1 MYAYIDESGNT
12 GSNLFDPAQP
22 YFLTVAMS
30 SAMDFDDVF
39 RSRVERMANRI
50 GTDHLHASAIGV
62 DGVEAVAAGLIELVE
77 FSQTRFYFAA
87 VNKRDVAALKFFD
100 AIFDA
105 GENRA
110 ASRYGYALSPLRF
123 HLVKDFVGLLDV
135 TDTRLFWNAMTRVRS
150 PQTVQD
156 AVSAIDNVLERLGT
170 LNDPRSRDL
179 IGDTMRWARDNIDE
193 FSFWTSRK
201 EDHYGQLP
209 NLFTLPRLL
218 NSISDAAKHWDCK
231 VDRIV
236 HDQQSQFGRTLQEW
250 HSSFAGHDRDL
261 IFDFGDTPIRLA
273 NIHGSHFEMRDS
285 KASPGLQVVDLVL
298 WTFSRSLSG
307 KFLGRHS
314 TALFELC
321 FSPDNVYF
329 MSLGSILEELE
340 RMHSIVMDLPLTEDQ
355 ILEGMALLRDVEQRR
370 QEWAGTNLD

>member
-12 GSNLFDPAQP
+12 GSNLFDPGQP

-39 RSRVERMANRI
+39 RSRVECMANRI
-50 GTDHLHASAIGV
+50 GMDHLHASEIGA
-62 DGVEAVAAGLIELVE
+62 DGVESIAAGLIELVE
-77 FSQTRFYFAA
+77 FSQAWFYFAA
-87 VNKRDVAALKFFD
+87 VNKPDVAALKFFD
-100 AIFDA
+100 AIFDS

-110 ASRYGYALSPLRF
+110 ASRHGYALSVLRF

-135 TDTRLFWNAMTRVRS
+135 ANTKLFWNAMTQVRS

-156 AVSAIDNVLERLGT
+156 AVSAIDNVLQRLVT

-179 IGDTMRWARDNIDE
+179 IGDTLRWARDNIDE

-201 EDHYGQLP
+201 KDHYEQLP
-209 NLFTLPRLL
+209 NLFTLPALL
-218 NSISDAAKHWDCK
+218 NSISDAAKHWDCR
-231 VDRIV
+231 VDRIL
-236 HDQQSQFGRTLQEW
+236 HDQQGQFGRTLQEW
-250 HSSFAGHDRDL
+250 HSTFARHDRDI
-261 IFDFGDTPIRLA
+261 IFNFGDTPIRLA
-273 NIHGSHFEMRDS
+273 NIHGSRFEMRDS

-307 KFLGRHS
+307 KFLGRNS

-321 FSPDNVYF
+321 FSPDNCYF
-329 MSLGSILEELE
+329 MSLGSIFDKLEL
-340 RMHSIVMDLPLTEDQ
+340 MHSIVMDLPLTEDQ
-355 ILEGMALLRDVEQRR
+355 ILEGKALLRDAEQRR
-370 QEWAGTNLD
+370 QERAGTNLD

>member
-12 GSNLFDPAQP
+12 GSNLFDPVQP

-110 ASRYGYALSPLRF
+110 ASRHGYALSPLRF
-123 HLVKDFVGLLDV
+123 HLMKDFVGLLDI

-150 PQTVQD
+150 P
-156 AVSAIDNVLERLGT
+156 RPFRMRY
-170 LNDPRSRDL
+170 PR
-179 IGDTMRWARDNIDE
+179 
-193 FSFWTSRK
+193 
-201 EDHYGQLP
+201 
-209 NLFTLPRLL
+209 
-218 NSISDAAKHWDCK
+218 
-231 VDRIV
+231 
-236 HDQQSQFGRTLQEW
+236 
-250 HSSFAGHDRDL
+250 
-261 IFDFGDTPIRLA
+261 
-273 NIHGSHFEMRDS
+273 
-285 KASPGLQVVDLVL
+285 
-298 WTFSRSLSG
+298 
-307 KFLGRHS
+307 
-314 TALFELC
+314 
-321 FSPDNVYF
+321 
-329 MSLGSILEELE
+329 
-340 RMHSIVMDLPLTEDQ
+340 
-355 ILEGMALLRDVEQRR
+355 
-370 QEWAGTNLD
+370 